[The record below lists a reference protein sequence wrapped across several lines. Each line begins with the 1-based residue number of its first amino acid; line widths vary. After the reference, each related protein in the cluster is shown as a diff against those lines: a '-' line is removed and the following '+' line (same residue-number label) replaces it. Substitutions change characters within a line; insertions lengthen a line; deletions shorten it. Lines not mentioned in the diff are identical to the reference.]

1 MDNLFWG
8 EPFQSEMW
16 EPYTLSGGFIEWL
29 SLDLG
34 PNGVM
39 YVPQK
44 VEVEDKTPVEYTE
57 EVYHEQL
64 MEMLMETGEFQDE
77 DPYEAKSEAQYD
89 WKKQV
94 ALRQATL

>member
-1 MDNLFWG
+1 MA
-8 EPFQSEMW
+8 
-16 EPYTLSGGFIEWL
+16 GGFIEWL

-44 VEVEDKTPVEYTE
+44 VEIADKTPIEYTR

-77 DPYEAKSEAQYD
+77 DPDEAKRESQFN

-94 ALRQATL
+94 ALR